1 MSTRGFVLYDDAQA
15 RVAEPLALT
24 RPFGEIRAGGALI
37 RHRWERVF
45 GSPAAAFIGAP
56 HLASFAE
63 FDSPPVASGV
73 LAAGTVVVNSR
84 FAPALDA
91 FVDALKPGD
100 AIAVGGHVVAVALAH
115 AIDSAVLTA
124 GDAAL
129 DVWATR
135 TPGTIVGRWLT
146 ESWDAIRTLPE
157 MLAADASVL
166 ADAIPDA
173 PPAHVSVLG
182 AHRLAAA
189 PGSYF
194 EPHVVVDTTNGD
206 VVVEA
211 GARIGAFT
219 RIAGPCVIGA
229 GVQIAGGR
237 IGCCSIGEHTR
248 LCGEMSVCIVLGH
261 SNKAHDGFIGHSMLG
276 RWVNIGAGTTTS
288 NLKNSYGNVQVECA
302 RGTRDTGL
310 QFLGSLI
317 GDHAK
322 LAIGT
327 RLMAGTIVGAGASV
341 FGDHAPDKH
350 VPPFAWGDRAP
361 FARYDLDKFLTVA
374 EHVMQR
380 RHVPLSDGM
389 RNALAAAWHVD
400 QDTAPAREAGAPK
413 SRRRR

>member
-1 MSTRGFVLYDDAQA
+1 MDPVD
-15 RVAEPLALT
+15 LAT
-24 RPFGEIRAGGALI
+24 F
-37 RHRWERVF
+37 
-45 GSPAAAFIGAP
+45 S
-56 HLASFAE
+56 E
-63 FDSPPVASGV
+63 FDSPPAASG
-73 LAAGTVVVNSR
+73 LLPAGTVVVHSR
-84 FAPALDA
+84 FVPALDA
-91 FVDALKPGD
+91 FVDALKPGH
-100 AIAVGGHVVAVALAH
+100 ALAAGGHVVAVALERPTA
-115 AIDSAVLTA
+115 AAVFNGGGLTL
-124 GDAAL
+124 DAL
-129 DVWATR
+129 ATQ
-135 TPGTIVGRWLT
+135 TPGTIVGCWLT
-146 ESWDAIRTLPE
+146 ESWDAIRMLPA

-206 VVVEA
+206 VVIEA

-229 GVQIAGGR
+229 DVQVAGGR
-237 IGCCSIGEHTR
+237 ISCCSIGEHTR
-248 LCGEMSVCIVLGH
+248 VCGEMSVCIAIGH
-261 SNKAHDGFIGHSMLG
+261 ANKGHDGFIGHTMLG
-276 RWVNIGAGTTTS
+276 RWVNLGAGTTTS
-288 NLKNSYGNVQVECA
+288 NLKNSYGDVQVERA
-302 RGTRDTGL
+302 RGAHDTEM

-361 FARYDLDKFLTVA
+361 FARYDLGKFLTVA

-380 RHVPLSDGM
+380 RHVPLSNGM
-389 RNALAAAWHVD
+389 RNALAAAWYAD
-400 QDTAPAREAGAPK
+400 QDTSPARAAGAPK